1 MAVFAYKGRA
11 GSGAVTG
18 EIEAD
23 SRPAAVTAL
32 RAKGVI
38 ATSVQ
43 EKAVKAAA
51 GAAIAKKLGGR
62 VKDKDLAI
70 YIREFSTMVEAG
82 LPIAQCLQILSE
94 QNESKTLRDV
104 TVRIAADV
112 QGGATLAES
121 FGKYPKT
128 FDHLFTNM
136 LAVGESGGVLDVV
149 LQRLSGY
156 IEKAAKLKAKVKS
169 AMVYPVT
176 IIGVA
181 CLVIIFMMIFVL
193 PTFANMFQ
201 GLGADLP
208 LPTMI
213 VMWLSDF
220 TQRYIIFMVLA
231 GAGVI
236 YPIKLYSAHDPV

>member
-70 YIREFSTMVEAG
+70 YNPPVLDDGRRRSADRPVPADPLRAER
-82 LPIAQCLQILSE
+82 LQDAAR
-94 QNESKTLRDV
+94 RDR
-104 TVRIAADV
+104 RIAADV

-149 LQRLSGY
+149 LQRSPATSRRRQAEGQGQERDGLPGDDHQRGVPRHHLHDDLR
-156 IEKAAKLKAKVKS
+156 AA
-169 AMVYPVT
+169 
-176 IIGVA
+176 
-181 CLVIIFMMIFVL
+181 
-193 PTFANMFQ
+193 TFANMFKNMARAATADQ
-201 GLGADLP
+201 GRHVDVGHDAQVHHLILGVSP
-208 LPTMI
+208 PPSTP
-213 VMWLSDF
+213 S
-220 TQRYIIFMVLA
+220 
-231 GAGVI
+231 GATT
-236 YPIKLYSAHDPV
+236 PRTRAAW